1 MKRGKH
7 VKVTLNNL
15 GSRFYRDNIIIFLLL
30 VLFVG
35 CNKTNP
41 NIESSINED
50 LLSNVDWEITS
61 PPKELELDPFYKK
74 YVYVNGIHIISSWR
88 VPDSAIFQACN
99 IIMYMTEALPREIH
113 NELTLRNTRVGI
125 MARYEGTTDI
135 PEHKH
140 LESDTSLNWDVRA
153 RGLGGG
159 VDLPLTTCAEEN
171 LLCYQIDKYHAEDIL
186 IHEFAHT
193 IHGVGILPKNPEFN
207 DRLQNLLDTA
217 IGQGKWE
224 NTYAKTNVWE
234 YFAEGVQD
242 WFNVNAEVPV
252 PDGKHNHVN
261 TRKELKEYDPGLYD
275 LIGEIFSE
283 FKVQIS
289 CHSVPYD

>member
-1 MKRGKH
+1 MKRRSFNNQ
-7 VKVTLNNL
+7 VNNSDPWSLNKFAIAFL
-15 GSRFYRDNIIIFLLL
+15 GL
-30 VLFVG
+30 VLIVG
-35 CNKTNP
+35 C
-41 NIESSINED
+41 IEQNQHNESDISID
-50 LLSNVDWEITS
+50 LLSNVDWEITQ
-61 PPKELELDPFYKK
+61 PPKNLELDPFYKK
-74 YVYVNGIHIISSWR
+74 YVYVNGIHVISSWR
-88 VPDSAIFQACN
+88 VPDSAIYQACN
-99 IIMYMTEALPREIH
+99 IIMYMTEALPKEIH
-113 NELTLRNTRVGI
+113 NELTIRNTRVGI

-135 PEHKH
+135 PEHEH

-193 IHGVGILPKNPEFN
+193 IHGVGILSENPDFN
-207 DRLQNLLDTA
+207 EKLQILYDRA
-217 IGQGKWE
+217 IADGKWE
-224 NTYAKTNVWE
+224 NTYAITNVWE

-242 WFNVNAEVPV
+242 WFNVNAEVPA

-261 TRKELKEYDPGLYD
+261 TRKELKEYDPELYE
-275 LIGEIFSE
+275 LIGEIFPE

-289 CHSVPYD
+289 CHSVPFD